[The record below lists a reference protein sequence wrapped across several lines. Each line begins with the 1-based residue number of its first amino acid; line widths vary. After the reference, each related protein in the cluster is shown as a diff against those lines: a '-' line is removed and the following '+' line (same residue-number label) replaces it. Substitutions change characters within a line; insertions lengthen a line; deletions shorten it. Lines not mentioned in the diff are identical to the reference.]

1 MTQKALARLAAAAG
15 GAVAVSTA
23 LAGCV
28 TLFPKATPIPIYR
41 FGAQLPTNAQ
51 PAPATFTVRSGG
63 LGFDRAAAGDAML
76 TANGDEVAYIKDAR
90 WVTPASQLF
99 EAAVQRAFD
108 AEGGPARY
116 LGPGATGHADYV
128 LRLDVLRF
136 EARYESGAEAAPTV
150 VVRLRAALSKQSD
163 LTLVGERVFEE
174 SAPASA
180 NRVSAITAAY
190 NQGTTKVVTDLVSWV
205 DQTGR

>member
-1 MTQKALARLAAAAG
+1 MTPRAPARLAAATLIIA
-15 GAVAVSTA
+15 ASAA

-28 TLFPKATPIPIYR
+28 TLFPKATPVPLYR
-41 FGAQLPTNAQ
+41 FGAQMQPNAQ

-63 LGFDRAAAGDAML
+63 LGFDRAASGDAIL
-76 TANGDEVAYIKDAR
+76 TANGDEMAYIKDAR

-99 EAAVQRAFD
+99 EAAVQRGFE

-116 LGPGATGHADYV
+116 LGPGQTGHSDYV

-136 EARYESGAEAAPTV
+136 EARYDAGVGAPPTV

-163 LTLVGERVFEE
+163 LALVGERVFEE
-174 SAPASA
+174 NAPASA
-180 NRVSAITAAY
+180 NRVSAISSAY
-190 NQGTTKVVTDLVSWV
+190 NQATTKVVTDLVSWV